1 MKILFYIIPIL
12 FLANFVNAG
21 FVVNH
26 TSTDLDNIPNEWITK
41 AKQDMHGAYN
51 HTSHGSQLISGMDA
65 LERFPNFGSK
75 YAWVD
80 NSHGDTSNLSLDDRG
95 ITGVPDLSQGDGDS
109 DGDGIANWAEDTY
122 DFLIDANNE
131 HINVIMWSWCNI
143 SGHDIDRYIRSME
156 WLIAQFSTGGSTYTD
171 AVMTTPATPHS
182 RVTDHPV
189 QFVFMTAHANGGGE
203 GDSSDAPNE
212 QIRAHVQA
220 YDRILFDFS
229 DIENYDPD
237 NNYYLNK
244 RLDDALYYDSTLPY
258 DSGSRDANWAS
269 EFLTLHDDGELDRL
283 TTGNNVSG
291 YSGVSSCAHSPEG
304 GETSDARLNCV
315 LKGRASW
322 HLFARLVG
330 WNGGD
335 ADTTAPIISEV
346 TPVPSPTKDST
357 PDYTFNTDENGTIT
371 YGGSCDSTTTNAIT
385 GDNTITLNTLTDGT
399 YSNCTIQID
408 DAAGNTSNLLDISE
422 FTIDITIPTLI
433 EITPIGTTNDTTP
446 NYIFNASEAGTITYG
461 GSCNSVTTNATTED
475 NTITLNKLSSGTYN
489 DCTITVTDS
498 AGNPSNL
505 LTISTFTLE

>member
-1 MKILFYIIPIL
+1 VSNEVKILIIL
-12 FLANFVNAG
+12 
-21 FVVNH
+21 
-26 TSTDLDNIPNEWITK
+26 PN
-41 AKQDMHGAYN
+41 
-51 HTSHGSQLISGMDA
+51 
-65 LERFPNFGSK
+65 
-75 YAWVD
+75 
-80 NSHGDTSNLSLDDRG
+80 
-95 ITGVPDLSQGDGDS
+95 
-109 DGDGIANWAEDTY
+109 
-122 DFLIDANNE
+122 
-131 HINVIMWSWCNI
+131 
-143 SGHDIDRYIRSME
+143 
-156 WLIAQFSTGGSTYTD
+156 WLGD

-322 HLFARLVG
+322 YLFARLVG

-335 ADTTAPIISEV
+335 ADTTAPIISEI
-346 TPVPSPTKDST
+346 TPVPSPTNDST

-371 YGGSCDSTTTNAIT
+371 YGGSCDSTTTNATT

-422 FTIDITIPTLI
+422 FTIDTTPASNPSSAPDLIASSDTGSSDTDNITMEENPVVEVECINGERVRFYTGGVYQTYTDCSVDGLIQKTMLTLT
-433 EITPIGTTNDTTP
+433 EGSHDITYTYMDAASNETAHSPALTVVVDTTLPILAETTSISSPTNDNTP
-446 NYIFNASEAGTITYG
+446 NYTFY
-461 GSCNSVTTNATTED
+461 
-475 NTITLNKLSSGTYN
+475 
-489 DCTITVTDS
+489 
-498 AGNPSNL
+498 SNEL
-505 LTISTFTLE
+505 CIML